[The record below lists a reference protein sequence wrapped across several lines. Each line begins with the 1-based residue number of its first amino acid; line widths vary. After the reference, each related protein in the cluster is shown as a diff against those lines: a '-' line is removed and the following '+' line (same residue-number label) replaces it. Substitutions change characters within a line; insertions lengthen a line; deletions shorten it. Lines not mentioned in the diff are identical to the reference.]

1 MKVNLTMQEK
11 LKDLRISRSLTLEQL
26 ADATGISKTSLG
38 SYETDELKDIPH
50 TCIAKLA
57 RFYGVS
63 TDYLLGLAENM
74 KHAHTEISSLNIDDR
89 MADILKSGHIN
100 NRLLCE
106 FATHPAFP
114 KLMTDLEIYAD
125 GLASIQIQTI
135 NAALDT
141 VRQRLSVLFHPD
153 ADDYYMKLLDS
164 SHIED
169 DAYFLNII
177 QSDLKT
183 IINDIRAA
191 HKKDPENAGSI
202 NLADRINE
210 TINDVRNYNG
220 SLLDLLM
227 YQFCKELRI
236 PLSTLSTEEAQTM
249 RELFKRSGRYK
260 AEARRFRKGRKK

>member
-1 MKVNLTMQEK
+1 MKVKLTIQEK
-11 LKDLRISRSLTLEQL
+11 LKDLRVCRRLTLEQL
-26 ADATGISKTSLG
+26 ADATGISKTALS

-50 TCIAKLA
+50 TSIVKLA
-57 RFYGVS
+57 KFYGIS
-63 TDYLLGLAENM
+63 TDYLLGLAENI
-74 KHAHTEISSLNIDDR
+74 KHAHTEIGELHIDDR
-89 MADILKSGHIN
+89 MADILKSGCVN

-106 FATHPAFP
+106 LAAHPAFP

-141 VRQRLSVLFHPD
+141 IRQRLSELFRPD

-164 SHIED
+164 CHIED
-169 DAYFLNII
+169 DDYFLNVI
-177 QSDLKT
+177 QNDLKT
-183 IINDIRAA
+183 IINDIRAE

-202 NLADRINE
+202 NLADKINE
-210 TINDVRNYNG
+210 TINDIRNYNG

-236 PLSTLSTEEAQTM
+236 PLSTLSTEETQTI
-249 RELFKRSGRYK
+249 RALFKRSGRYK